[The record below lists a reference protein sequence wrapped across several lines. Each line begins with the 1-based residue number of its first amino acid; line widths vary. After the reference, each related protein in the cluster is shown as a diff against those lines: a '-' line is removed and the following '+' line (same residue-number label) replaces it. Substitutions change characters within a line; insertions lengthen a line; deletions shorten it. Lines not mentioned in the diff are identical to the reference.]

1 MGLDFK
7 MQLPL
12 KITFRKKDVKQ
23 DWNAKNMKED
33 INLTSLYPIWPVKLR
48 LKTKNIEAPGCKT
61 QIKTKH
67 LKMVALEQQS
77 AEETALHLVEKHKGL
92 LELTTGRSAII
103 DIKGMGV
110 LDPKAFTNACKG
122 KF

>member
-1 MGLDFK
+1 MESHSQTVVKDQKSNDELQDA
-7 MQLPL
+7 
-12 KITFRKKDVKQ
+12 RK
-23 DWNAKNMKED
+23 EL
-33 INLTSLYPIWPVKLR
+33 IY
-48 LKTKNIEAPGCKT
+48 
-61 QIKTKH
+61 
-67 LKMVALEQQS
+67 
-77 AEETALHLVEKHKGL
+77 GL